1 MEVGIPYTTVDAFG
15 AADAGLGVRNI
26 FPALLLQQGGSF
38 YNADRSGTALGTPA
52 AVEAFTRW
60 CSLYKD
66 YGLPVSYDFY
76 NRFRTGEIPLAIASY
91 TEFARLES
99 AAPEIRGL
107 WEMAPIPGAARSDG
121 TIDRAQAGSGSACV
135 ILSRT
140 EKLEASWDFLKWY
153 CSAEAQTRY
162 AKDVEAQM
170 GLLARVA
177 VANSEALAS
186 LAWTKDQL
194 AAIEEQRRDVRE
206 IPEVLGG
213 YYLIRG
219 LDNAFRDVV
228 YEGKNPRESLV
239 LYDKQ
244 VNGEIQRK
252 RKEFGLE

>member
-1 MEVGIPYTTVDAFG
+1 M
-15 AADAGLGVRNI
+15 RNI

-121 TIDRAQAGSGSACV
+121 TIDR
-135 ILSRT
+135 R
-140 EKLEASWDFLKWY
+140 
-153 CSAEAQTRY
+153 
-162 AKDVEAQM
+162 
-170 GLLARVA
+170 
-177 VANSEALAS
+177 
-186 LAWTKDQL
+186 
-194 AAIEEQRRDVRE
+194 RRDLA
-206 IPEVLGG
+206 PP
-213 YYLIRG
+213 
-219 LDNAFRDVV
+219 A
-228 YEGKNPRESLV
+228 SS
-239 LYDKQ
+239 
-244 VNGEIQRK
+244 
-252 RKEFGLE
+252 

>member
-1 MEVGIPYTTVDAFG
+1 M
-15 AADAGLGVRNI
+15 
-26 FPALLLQQGGSF
+26 
-38 YNADRSGTALGTPA
+38 
-52 AVEAFTRW
+52 
-60 CSLYKD
+60 
-66 YGLPVSYDFY
+66 
-76 NRFRTGEIPLAIASY
+76 
-91 TEFARLES
+91 
-99 AAPEIRGL
+99 
-107 WEMAPIPGAARSDG
+107 
-121 TIDRAQAGSGSACV
+121 
-135 ILSRT
+135 
-140 EKLEASWDFLKWY
+140 KWY

-252 RKEFGLE
+252 RKEFGLV

>member
-1 MEVGIPYTTVDAFG
+1 M
-15 AADAGLGVRNI
+15 
-26 FPALLLQQGGSF
+26 
-38 YNADRSGTALGTPA
+38 GTPA

-153 CSAEAQTRY
+153 CSAGGADPLRQGCGGADGGCWRGWRWPT
-162 AKDVEAQM
+162 
-170 GLLARVA
+170 ARRWPLWPGPKTSCGHRGA
-177 VANSEALAS
+177 
-186 LAWTKDQL
+186 
-194 AAIEEQRRDVRE
+194 RRDVRE